1 MLAPHSGVAGC
12 SPAAFYLGARRGGV
26 SHHGVPQEKERRSMG
41 KLPFLLEA
49 GVYSCELPGES
60 VDFQSWASKTFGG
73 RFDAGTAGAPWL
85 LILTRADDREADRVG
100 LRLAARGFSYRRID
114 ADSLSAV
121 GLTLGMDPGG
131 ANSRLR
137 FGDEALCPPGLVWL
151 RHFDPSAVRAP
162 TADAVAGAYAR
173 SEWEHAV
180 RSLLSLEGPGW
191 INRPDA
197 VSALGRV
204 PQLRLADRV
213 GLAVPKTLV
222 TNDPHEVRNFVL
234 SNPRGVVVKVLG
246 DHFVEP
252 EPGKLYGVFPRR
264 ITVADLDR
272 VGCARLAPSVYQE
285 YVPHVTEVRA
295 TVVGAEVVSAEI
307 SKAAPIDVW
316 ERPEE
321 ISVRPHDLPEQLRRK
336 LVRYLE
342 LAGLEYGAFDLL
354 LTEDGRYVFLE
365 VNAIGDWAWL
375 ESKNDAIR
383 VTDQMVS
390 YITGILEEG
399 RQCA

>member
-1 MLAPHSGVAGC
+1 
-12 SPAAFYLGARRGGV
+12 
-26 SHHGVPQEKERRSMG
+26 MG
-41 KLPFLLEA
+41 NLPFLLESGA
-49 GVYSCELPGES
+49 YSCELPGES

-73 RFDAGTAGAPWL
+73 RFDAGTVRAPWL
-85 LILTRADDREADRVG
+85 LILTRADAREADRVG

-131 ANSRLR
+131 KDSRLR
-137 FGDEALCPPGLVWL
+137 FGDAALHPPDLVWL
-151 RHFDPSAVRAP
+151 RHFDTSAVRALAEDP
-162 TADAVAGAYAR
+162 VAGAYAR

-180 RSLLSLEGPGW
+180 RSLTSLEGPRW
-191 INRPDA
+191 INRPEA

-204 PQLRLADRV
+204 PQLRLAGRV

-222 TNDPHEVRNFVL
+222 SNDPHQVRNFIL
-234 SNPRGVVVKVLG
+234 FSPRGVVVKVLG

-252 EPGKLYGVFPRR
+252 KPGKLYGVFPRR
-264 ITVADLDR
+264 ITAADLDR
-272 VGCARLAPSVYQE
+272 FGYAHLAPSVYQE

-321 ISVRPHDLPEQLRRK
+321 VGVMPHDLPEQVQST

-342 LAGLEYGAFDLL
+342 LARLEYGAFDLL

-365 VNAIGDWAWL
+365 VNPIGDWAWL
-375 ESKNDAIR
+375 ESKNDDLR
-383 VTDQMVS
+383 VTDKVVS
-390 YITGILEEG
+390 YITGALEEG
-399 RQCA
+399 RRCA